1 MSTIKIIKQKLT
13 FLSPEKI
20 DIIDESSKH
29 IGHEGAKSGGGHF
42 LLTIVSGNFYKKSTI
57 ERHRIIYDALG
68 KMVGRDIHAL
78 SIKAYT
84 PEEI

>member
-1 MSTIKIIKQKLT
+1 MSTIKIIKQKLN

-20 DIIDESSKH
+20 EIIDESSKH

-68 KMVGRDIHAL
+68 EMVGGDIHAL

>member
-1 MSTIKIIKQKLT
+1 MSTIKIIKQRLT

-20 DIIDESSKH
+20 EIIDESSKH

-68 KMVGRDIHAL
+68 EMVGEDIHAL

>member
-1 MSTIKIIKQKLT
+1 MSIIRTIKQKLT

-20 DIIDESSKH
+20 EIIDESRKH
-29 IGHEGAKSGGGHF
+29 IGHEGAKDGGGHF
-42 LLTIVSGNFYKKSTI
+42 LLTIISGNFYKKSTI

-68 KMVGRDIHAL
+68 EMVGRDIHAL

>member
-1 MSTIKIIKQKLT
+1 MSIIRTIKQKLT

-20 DIIDESSKH
+20 EIIDESRKH
-29 IGHEGAKSGGGHF
+29 IGHEGAKDGGGHF

-68 KMVGRDIHAL
+68 EMVGRDIHAL

>member
-1 MSTIKIIKQKLT
+1 MSIIRTIKQKLT

-20 DIIDESSKH
+20 EIIDESRKH
-29 IGHEGAKSGGGHF
+29 IGHEGAKNGGGHF
-42 LLTIVSGNFYKKSTI
+42 LLTIVSSNFYKKSTI

-68 KMVGRDIHAL
+68 EMVGRDIHAL

>member
-1 MSTIKIIKQKLT
+1 MSIIRTIKQKLT

-20 DIIDESSKH
+20 EIIDESRKH
-29 IGHEGAKSGGGHF
+29 LGHEGAKNGGGHF

-68 KMVGRDIHAL
+68 EMVGRDIHAL

>member
-1 MSTIKIIKQKLT
+1 MSIIRTIKQKLT

-20 DIIDESSKH
+20 EIIDESRKH
-29 IGHEGAKSGGGHF
+29 IGHEGAKDGGGHF
-42 LLTIVSGNFYKKSTI
+42 LLTIVSSDFYEKSTI
-57 ERHRIIYDALG
+57 ERHRMIYDALG
-68 KMVGRDIHAL
+68 EMMGRNIHAL

>member
-1 MSTIKIIKQKLT
+1 MSTIKTIKQKLT
-13 FLSPEKI
+13 SLNPEKI
-20 DIIDESSKH
+20 EIIDESSKH
-29 IGHEGAKSGGGHF
+29 IGHEGAKNGGGHF
-42 LLTIVSGNFYKKSTI
+42 LLTIVSSNFDKKSTI